1 MPRLGRQSF
10 EGHGM
15 RPVDKALC
23 HGGSALGVGPG
34 VFSHVYAFKHLR
46 LLMAILVLVSW
57 LKSLRSAGLW
67 VAQPGGV
74 LAGRQAAPGGGF
86 TSGGAAW
93 HIRLTNVFDLPSID
107 VATAPAAPT
116 ARAYTG

>member
-1 MPRLGRQSF
+1 
-10 EGHGM
+10 
-15 RPVDKALC
+15 
-23 HGGSALGVGPG
+23 
-34 VFSHVYAFKHLR
+34 
-46 LLMAILVLVSW
+46 MAIIVLVSW

-86 TSGGAAW
+86 TSGGVAQ

-107 VATAPAAPT
+107 VAAAPAAPT
-116 ARAYTG
+116 AKACAGCAGGCSHQSHISPAPNTSRAGIDRRPPTKFHRKIHTTATIQL